1 MPVEVGHVPVY
12 TPPPNSQQISLERR
26 SPVLAPP
33 APRQP
38 RPVRDAAHAPK
49 RGGEVRGRGQV
60 QEGARGAERDWAGST
75 RELAFERRTGR
86 PRLQWTTAQ
95 DGPLKGTPREAIPQ
109 CAATAPPKT
118 SRVPPATACSSSPT
132 RV

>member
-1 MPVEVGHVPVY
+1 VVGVKFKRALAVRSEIGPV
-12 TPPPNSQQISLERR
+12 QL
-26 SPVLAPP
+26 
-33 APRQP
+33 
-38 RPVRDAAHAPK
+38 
-49 RGGEVRGRGQV
+49 
-60 QEGARGAERDWAGST
+60 
-75 RELAFERRTGR
+75 ELAFERRTGR

-118 SRVPPATACSSSPT
+118 SRVPPTTTCSSSPG